1 MFQFTFFLNSD
12 EVGHRNQYFF
22 FKFDCLYITPSS
34 PPNNKKTTYKG
45 YIWEK
50 GHIHTKE
57 NIRPAEYLD
66 VVVFLDADWH
76 PMKGPF
82 FSRLLIPFKC
92 HLLKMPIIQN
102 TAFRINTLTA
112 VLLLEDHLHHTKY
125 LAENIWKLIRLNN
138 NSILIKII
146 IILQIKQYLIIQV
159 FHMIIFLII
168 SISFLGIHVK
178 VLTYKWQ
185 NIDNNILGLITSNS
199 CTVIQ
204 INKRTNFSCNTCW
217 FCPPQFLKP
226 NIAPYCC
233 FIL

>member
-1 MFQFTFFLNSD
+1 
-12 EVGHRNQYFF
+12 
-22 FKFDCLYITPSS
+22 
-34 PPNNKKTTYKG
+34 
-45 YIWEK
+45 
-50 GHIHTKE
+50 
-57 NIRPAEYLD
+57 
-66 VVVFLDADWH
+66 
-76 PMKGPF
+76 MKGPL

-146 IILQIKQYLIIQV
+146 IILQNNTWQV

-168 SISFLGIHVK
+168 SNSFWGIHVS

-185 NIDNNILGLITSNS
+185 NIDNNKLGLITSYS

-204 INKRTNFSCNTCW
+204 TNRGTNFSCNTCR
-217 FCPPQFLKP
+217 FCPPHFLKP
-226 NIAPYCC
+226 NIAP
-233 FIL
+233 